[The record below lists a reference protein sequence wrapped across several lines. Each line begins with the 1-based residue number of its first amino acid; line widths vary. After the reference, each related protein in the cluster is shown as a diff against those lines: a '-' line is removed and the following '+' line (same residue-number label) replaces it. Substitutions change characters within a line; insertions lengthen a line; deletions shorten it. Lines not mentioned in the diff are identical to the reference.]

1 MSMQSRL
8 MPTIPYLYH
17 LMLPLL
23 ARGSDGHVVPRHT
36 DDALDAEVVCKDGYL
51 VKNQVPDADA
61 PPETVPHVGGDPV
74 AVDGEC
80 GKHGGT
86 LGGRYLEDVGEAE
99 MGEAGDFQG
108 GEGEADGVAE
118 EVGEHGGEVIMFALR
133 RLRGCWVAGF
143 GS

>member
-1 MSMQSRL
+1 MTL
-8 MPTIPYLYH
+8 GHLYH

-36 DDALDAEVVCKDGYL
+36 DDALDAVVVCKDGYL

-74 AVDGEC
+74 AVDGEG

-118 EVGEHGGEVIMFALR
+118 EVGEHGGEVIIFALR